1 MRRKKTVLPV
11 PTLNLGSR
19 DAETAVKIGANIL
32 GFQHRRGYGT
42 RTRARVAEWVLKEF
56 QTKGH
61 AEIPAF
67 VLEAY
72 SGQTVNGEDFTYFA
86 PSLDATEIEIHEKE
100 N

>member
-1 MRRKKTVLPV
+1 M
-11 PTLNLGSR
+11 
-19 DAETAVKIGANIL
+19 
-32 GFQHRRGYGT
+32 
-42 RTRARVAEWVLKEF
+42 AEWVLKEF